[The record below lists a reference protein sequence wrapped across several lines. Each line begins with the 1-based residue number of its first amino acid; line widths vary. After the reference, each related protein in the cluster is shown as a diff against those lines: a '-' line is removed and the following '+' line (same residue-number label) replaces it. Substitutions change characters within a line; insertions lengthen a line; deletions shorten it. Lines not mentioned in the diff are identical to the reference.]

1 MSEIVVVG
9 AGQAGAALVARL
21 RGAGFD
27 GGITLIGEEPVPPYQ
42 RPPLSKAYLLG
53 DMPLE
58 RLFLRPE
65 SYYAEQDIRLLTDS
79 RVSAI
84 DPAAKTVAFD
94 SGSIGYDQLALT
106 TGSAPRMLPE
116 SAGGLLGG
124 VYPVRTLADVDA
136 MAPKFTKGASALVVG
151 GGYIG
156 LEAAAAAAK
165 RGLDVTVVEVADRIL
180 QRVAARE
187 TSSYI
192 RKLHRAHG
200 VDIRER
206 IGIQRLVGNTSVEFA
221 ELSDGSRIRADFV
234 VIGVGIIPNTELA
247 AAAGL
252 EIDNG
257 IKTDTLGR
265 TSVPGIW
272 AAGDCTSFPYRG
284 DRIRLESVQ
293 NAIDQA
299 ETVAVNM
306 LGHETPYDPTPW
318 FWSDQYDLK
327 LQIAGLNTGHTEIV
341 SRISDD
347 GSRASFWYFGKSRLL
362 AVDAMND
369 PISYMVGRRL
379 IKAGKTPNRETISDP
394 KSNLKALLRAL
405 LR

>member
-42 RPPLSKAYLLG
+42 RPPLTKAYLLG

-65 SYYAEQDIRLLTDS
+65 SYYAEHDIRLLTDR

-84 DPAAKTVAFD
+84 DPEAKTVALD

-106 TGSAPRMLPE
+106 TGSIPRMLPE

-136 MAPKFTKGASALVVG
+136 MALKFAKGASALVVG

-187 TSSYI
+187 TSNYI
-192 RKLHRAHG
+192 RKLHQAHG

-234 VIGVGIIPNTELA
+234 VIGVGIHPNTELA
-247 AAAGL
+247 APAGL
-252 EIDNG
+252 EVDNG
-257 IKTDTLGR
+257 IKTDALGR

-299 ETVAVNM
+299 ENVAVNM

-318 FWSDQYDLK
+318 FWSDQHGVK

-347 GSRASFWYFGKSRLL
+347 GSRASYWYFGKGRLL

-369 PISYMVGRRL
+369 PVSYMVGRRL
-379 IKAGKTPNRETISDP
+379 IEAGKTPYRETISDP
-394 KSNLKALLRAL
+394 KSNLKALLR
-405 LR
+405 

>member
-1 MSEIVVVG
+1 MSQIVVVG

-84 DPAAKTVAFD
+84 DPVAKTVTLD

-106 TGSAPRMLPE
+106 TGSIPRLLPE
-116 SAGGLLGG
+116 SSGGLLGK

-136 MAPKFTKGASALVVG
+136 MAPKFVKGASALVVG

-180 QRVAARE
+180 QRVAAME
-187 TSSYI
+187 TSNYI
-192 RKLHRAHG
+192 RDLHRKHG

-206 IGIQRLVGNTSVEFA
+206 IGIQRLVGDTSVEYA

-234 VIGVGIIPNTELA
+234 VIGVGILPSTELA

-257 IKTDTLGR
+257 IKTDALGR
-265 TSVPGIW
+265 TSIQDIW
-272 AAGDCTSFPYRG
+272 AAGDCASFPYRG
-284 DRIRLESVQ
+284 SRIRLESVQ

-299 ETVAVNM
+299 ETVAINM

-327 LQIAGLNTGHTEIV
+327 LQIAGLNTGHMEIV

-347 GSRASFWYFGKSRLL
+347 GSRASFWYFGESRLL

-379 IKAGKTPNRETISDP
+379 IEAGKTPDRETISDP
-394 KSNLKALLRAL
+394 SSNLKALLR
-405 LR
+405 

>member
-1 MSEIVVVG
+1 MSQIVVVG

-53 DMPLE
+53 EMPLE

-84 DPAAKTVAFD
+84 DPEAKTVALD

-106 TGSAPRMLPE
+106 TGAIPRMLPE

-136 MAPKFTKGASALVVG
+136 MAPKFVKGASALVVG

-165 RGLDVTVVEVADRIL
+165 RGLHVTVVEVADRIL

-187 TSSYI
+187 TSNYI
-192 RKLHRAHG
+192 RRLHQTHG

-206 IGIQRLVGNTSVEFA
+206 IGIQRLVGNASVEFA
-221 ELSDGSRIRADFV
+221 ELTDGSRIRADFV
-234 VIGVGIIPNTELA
+234 VIGCGNSSEH
-247 AAAGL
+247 
-252 EIDNG
+252 
-257 IKTDTLGR
+257 
-265 TSVPGIW
+265 
-272 AAGDCTSFPYRG
+272 
-284 DRIRLESVQ
+284 RIGS
-293 NAIDQA
+293 
-299 ETVAVNM
+299 
-306 LGHETPYDPTPW
+306 
-318 FWSDQYDLK
+318 
-327 LQIAGLNTGHTEIV
+327 
-341 SRISDD
+341 
-347 GSRASFWYFGKSRLL
+347 GSR
-362 AVDAMND
+362 
-369 PISYMVGRRL
+369 
-379 IKAGKTPNRETISDP
+379 NR
-394 KSNLKALLRAL
+394 N
-405 LR
+405 

>member
-84 DPAAKTVAFD
+84 DPAAKTVALD

-106 TGSAPRMLPE
+106 TGSVPRMLPE

-136 MAPKFTKGASALVVG
+136 MAPKFLKGASALVVG

-192 RKLHRAHG
+192 RNLHRAHG

-221 ELSDGSRIRADFV
+221 ELSDGSRIRADLV
-234 VIGVGIIPNTELA
+234 VIGVGIVPNTELA

-257 IKTDTLGR
+257 IKTDALGR

-347 GSRASFWYFGKSRLL
+347 GSRASYWYFGKNRLL

-379 IKAGKTPNRETISDP
+379 IEAGKTPNRETISDP
-394 KSNLKALLRAL
+394 KSNLKALLR
-405 LR
+405 

>member
-65 SYYAEQDIRLLTDS
+65 SYYAEQDIQLLTDS

-84 DPAAKTVAFD
+84 DPGAKTVALD
-94 SGSIGYDQLALT
+94 SGSIGFDQLALT
-106 TGSAPRMLPE
+106 TGSVPRMLPE
-116 SAGGLLGG
+116 AAGGLLGG

-136 MAPKFTKGASALVVG
+136 MAPKFVNGASALVVG

-187 TSSYI
+187 TSNYI
-192 RKLHRAHG
+192 RRLHQTHG

-206 IGIQRLVGNTSVEFA
+206 IGIQRLVGNARVEFA

-234 VIGVGIIPNTELA
+234 VIGVGILPNTELA

-252 EIDNG
+252 AIDNG
-257 IKTDTLGR
+257 IKTDALGR
-265 TSVPGIW
+265 TSVPDIW

-318 FWSDQYDLK
+318 FWSDQYELK

-347 GSRASFWYFGKSRLL
+347 GSRASYWYFGKGRLL

-379 IKAGKTPNRETISDP
+379 IEAGKTPNRESISDP
-394 KSNLKALLRAL
+394 DTNLKALLR
-405 LR
+405 

>member
-1 MSEIVVVG
+1 MSQIVVVG

-84 DPAAKTVAFD
+84 DPAAKTVALD

-106 TGSAPRMLPE
+106 TGSIPRMLPE
-116 SAGGLLGG
+116 SAGGLLDG

-136 MAPKFTKGASALVVG
+136 MAPKFVKGASVLVVG

-187 TSSYI
+187 TSNYI
-192 RKLHRAHG
+192 RKLHRTHG

-206 IGIQRLVGNTSVEFA
+206 IGIQRLVGDTSVEYA

-234 VIGVGIIPNTELA
+234 VIGVGILPDTELA

-257 IKTDTLGR
+257 IKTDALGR
-265 TSVPGIW
+265 TSVRDIW
-272 AAGDCTSFPYRG
+272 AAGDCASFPYRG
-284 DRIRLESVQ
+284 NRVRLESVQ

-299 ETVAVNM
+299 ETVAINM
-306 LGHETPYDPTPW
+306 LGHKTPYDPTPW

-379 IKAGKTPNRETISDP
+379 IEAGKTPDRESISDP
-394 KSNLKALLRAL
+394 NSNLKALLR
-405 LR
+405 